1 MLVVIMQSVKVLLQ
15 LETIL
20 NSLAQYI
27 ASPYILT
34 EQEIYHEV
42 LEEAVAL
49 SNSKIGYLH
58 LYNEATQEIELN
70 VWSKRV
76 IEQCRTV
83 HNGHYPLHSAGI
95 WAECVRQ
102 RQAVIHN
109 NYADEASK
117 RGLPEG
123 HFPITRH
130 LGLPIFEG
138 DRIVGVLGI
147 GNREIPYDS
156 QDIVLLQE
164 FIQGIWP
171 EVIKQIAN
179 LELHRQEMGNRFQ
192 QTTPQAV
199 LIQMIEAISNAL
211 EIRDQYTA
219 QHQARVGTIAE
230 NIAKNMGLSDGICL
244 GIRIGAL
251 VHDIGK
257 IGIPAEI
264 LTRPGKLKK
273 EEFELI
279 KTHPVI
285 GAEIFKDTVLP
296 WPIHEIILQHHERL
310 DGSGYPF
317 QIHQNSIILEARII
331 AVADVFEA
339 MSSHRP
345 YRPSLGQDHA
355 IKHIMEGRGK
365 IYDPYVVDALLSYLD
380 SESRIRVSGDVI

>member
-1 MLVVIMQSVKVLLQ
+1 MRTVTVPSQ

-20 NSLAQYI
+20 NSLIQYI
-27 ASPYILT
+27 TSPYILT

-58 LYNEATQEIELN
+58 LYNEETQEIELN
-70 VWSKRV
+70 VWSHRV

-83 HNGHYPLHSAGI
+83 YDGHYPLHSAGI
-95 WAECVRQ
+95 WAECIRQ

-109 NYADEASK
+109 DYSQEASK

-130 LGLPIFEG
+130 LGLPICEG
-138 DRIVGVLGI
+138 DRIVGVLGV
-147 GNREIPYDS
+147 GNRETPYHEKDV
-156 QDIVLLQE
+156 ILLQE
-164 FIQGIWP
+164 FIQGIWS
-171 EVIKQIAN
+171 ELIKQIAN
-179 LELHRQEMGNRFQ
+179 LGLHRQEMGDRFQ
-192 QTTPQAV
+192 QTTPQTV

-219 QHQARVGTIAE
+219 QHQASVATIAE
-230 NIAKNMGLSDGICL
+230 NIAKNMGLSESICL

-264 LTRPGKLKK
+264 LTRPGNLKK

-279 KTHPVI
+279 KTHPII
-285 GAEIFKDTVLP
+285 GAEIFKDTILP
-296 WPIHEIILQHHERL
+296 WPIREIILQHHERL

-345 YRPSLGQDHA
+345 YRPSLGQEYA
-355 IKHIMEGRGK
+355 LKHIIDGRGK
-365 IYDPYVVDALLSYLD
+365 IYDPYVVDALLSYLNCP
-380 SESRIRVSGDVI
+380 